1 HIDIISNLAYP
12 ETKWDKLASNIM
24 KNNMEVDIKKL
35 KEGNENEYEK
45 FYNLYINRIYTIIYR
60 VVGNM
65 ADAED
70 IAMNVMMKVYDKIG
84 TFRGDAKL
92 SSWVYRIAYNQAISF
107 LRKQKKTTT
116 LESVSHPYEDK
127 HIHYLEMKEIAEF
140 VRSKLMELPEKYRIA
155 LTLYHFKDL
164 SYEEIAYTMGIKMGT
179 VKTYIHRGREEL
191 KALVGELPEGV

>member
-1 HIDIISNLAYP
+1 
-12 ETKWDKLASNIM
+12 M

-92 SSWVYRIAYNQAISF
+92 SSWVYRIAYNQSISF
-107 LRKQKKTTT
+107 LRKQSKTTT
-116 LESVSHPYEDK
+116 LESASHSYEDK

-140 VRSKLMELPEKYRIA
+140 IRSKLMELPEKYRMA